1 MTHADG
7 ATAPAIAHA
16 TPFTG
21 EEYLESL
28 RDGREVWLQGERV
41 ADVTTHPAFRNSAR
55 SIARLYD
62 ALHDPAHQPRLTAPT
77 DTGNGGFTHPLFK
90 VATTRDDLRASRDAV
105 RVWAELTFGWMGR
118 SPDYKAAMLGA
129 LGGDPEWYGEFAP
142 NAQRWYREGQERVLY
157 LGHAIVAPPVDRDLP
172 PDDVADVYV
181 HVEDETDNGL
191 VVSGAKVVATG
202 SPLTH
207 QVFVSH
213 FGVPLR
219 KKEFALIFLAPTNLP
234 GVKFLSRASYELAA
248 ARNGS
253 PFDYPL
259 SSRLDENDSIIVFDR
274 AEIPWENVLAY
285 DVDRA
290 NSFDAESGWV
300 GRALLQA
307 GTRMAVKLEF
317 LAGLMSK
324 ALDIKG
330 GGDARLLQAAFGEVI
345 AYRNAV
351 AAMVD
356 GCIESAQPHIAGH
369 ALIPNESYGTA
380 YAAMAPVM
388 YRRVKEIVQSTI
400 SSGLIYLNSHAVDF
414 DSPDMDRYLQRFM
427 RGTGGITAE
436 ERSKVMKLFWDAIGS
451 EFGGRHELYELNYFG
466 PPELNHLGML
476 QIARADG
483 SIDGWRELVDRCMGD
498 YDRHGWTAPDLIN
511 PDDVAVVGRRK
522 SATRTSRR
530 SRRAPD
536 RSPSAPR
543 RTRGIRRHQPRPP
556 ARRCVRSRRSTQPRR
571 AAQR

>member
-1 MTHADG
+1 MSDIDQ
-7 ATAPAIAHA
+7 ATARLL
-16 TPFTG
+16 PFTG
-21 EEYLESL
+21 DEYLESL
-28 RDGREVWLQGERV
+28 RDGREVWIYGEQV
-41 ADVTTHPAFRNSAR
+41 DDVTTHPAFRNSAR
-55 SIARLYD
+55 SLARLYD
-62 ALHDPAHQPRLTAPT
+62 ALHDPQYQDRLTAPT
-77 DTGNGGFTHPLFK
+77 DTGSGGFTHPLFK
-90 VATTRDDLRASRDAV
+90 AARTRGDLRASRDAV

-129 LGGDPEWYGEFAP
+129 LGGDPEWYGEYAD
-142 NAQRWYREGQERVLY
+142 NARRWYREGQEKVLY
-157 LGHAIVAPPVDRDLP
+157 LGHAIVHPPVDRDLP

-219 KKEFALIFLAPTNLP
+219 KKEYALIFLAPTNLP
-234 GVKFLSRASYELAA
+234 GVKFLSRASYELTA
-248 ARNGS
+248 ARSAS

-259 SSRLDENDSIIVFDR
+259 SSRLDENDSIIVFDH

-285 DVDRA
+285 DVAKA
-290 NSFDAESGWV
+290 NSFDIESGWV

-307 GTRMAVKLEF
+307 ATRMTVKLEF
-317 LAGLMSK
+317 FAGLMAK

-330 GGDARLLQAAFGEVI
+330 GGDSRLLKAAFGEII

-356 GCIESAQPHIAGH
+356 GCIESAQPHPAGH
-369 ALIPNESYGTA
+369 ALIPNEAYGTA

-388 YRRVKEIVQSTI
+388 YRRVKEIVQSTV
-400 SSGLIYLNSHAVDF
+400 SSGLIYLNSNAVDF
-414 DSPDMDRYLQRFM
+414 DQPQMRQYMDRFM

-466 PPELNHLGML
+466 PPELNHVGMHDMA
-476 QIARADG
+476 QADG
-483 SIDGWRELVDRCMGD
+483 SVGGYRALVDRCMAD
-498 YDRHGWTAPDLIN
+498 YDRSGWTAPDLVN
-511 PDDVAVVGRRK
+511 PDDV
-522 SATRTSRR
+522 ST
-530 SRRAPD
+530 
-536 RSPSAPR
+536 
-543 RTRGIRRHQPRPP
+543 IRPG
-556 ARRCVRSRRSTQPRR
+556 
-571 AAQR
+571 